1 MSKEKNLRKFMDRF
15 FDGGIYLLPP
25 FVREVEGTDADG
37 MKYAG
42 MAINPQDIE
51 TAIQKLLAS
60 QREEMAEE
68 LLSLPRKFW
77 EDEDHIVGGY
87 ISKKDLKELLDSL
100 SPNKGGK

>member
-37 MKYAG
+37 MSYAG

-51 TAIQKLLAS
+51 TAIQKLLAT
-60 QREEMAEE
+60 QREEVLSEAIKIFEPFRNVPMTGNVVILE
-68 LLSLPRKFW
+68 LQVMKDR
-77 EDEDHIVGGY
+77 
-87 ISKKDLKELLDSL
+87 SK
-100 SPNKGGK
+100 